1 MVIAP
6 CALAMEDLFG
16 MSLSKSMPPGN
27 GLCVINGKMY
37 RRPKSTC
44 SDERSHRRTC
54 STGAMAGV
62 CDQLV
67 DSLLLWPDD
76 VRRRRRMRK
85 ARSNRNL
92 VFGRQSLPDRSDSS
106 NAIVINNPGPAVG
119 VVEKVQRHASVKIK
133 TRLAVGRKW

>member
-1 MVIAP
+1 
-6 CALAMEDLFG
+6 
-16 MSLSKSMPPGN
+16 
-27 GLCVINGKMY
+27 
-37 RRPKSTC
+37 
-44 SDERSHRRTC
+44 
-54 STGAMAGV
+54 MAGV